1 MSCYQS
7 GISTDTSAVAGAQW
21 LMLQHQGRFYSN
33 DLIWANMRQKQEAA
47 AEPGISFRCK
57 ARPLLPVVRHGPARA
72 DHNHWPGDTP
82 HT

>member
-7 GISTDTSAVAGAQW
+7 GISTDTSAAAVAHASAS
-21 LMLQHQGRFYSN
+21 GRFYSN
-33 DLIWANMRQKQEAA
+33 DLILANMRQKQEAA

-82 HT
+82 HTYL